1 MSGRSKAIRAAT
13 TVQPVATSSL
23 ANLSRGA
30 LTVGRRAMG
39 NPRNPAVDTANNP
52 AAMAVVASNHLPIMP
67 RLMAAP
73 RRPAPPMASN
83 QAAMGSLPV
92 VTASPLVVMG
102 NLRNKCREAPPP
114 PTVSLRGA
122 VTVVRLLPVPVV
134 TASRRA
140 VMGSPRVRRGPR
152 VVAMCNKHHRTP
164 AVMGSLILVA
174 GSSPKLLV
182 RTSMASN
189 HPRVVSTRRQASMHR
204 NSRAVRSYLHPW
216 RASR

>member
-1 MSGRSKAIRAAT
+1 MSGRSKAIRVVT

-30 LTVGRRAMG
+30 LTVGRRVMG

-52 AAMAVVASNHLPIMP
+52 VAMAVVASNHLPIIP

-92 VTASPLVVMG
+92 VTV
-102 NLRNKCREAPPP
+102 NLRNKCQEAP

-122 VTVVRLLPVPVV
+122 VTVVRLLLPVLAA

-140 VMGSPRVRRGPR
+140 VMGSPRVRRVPR
-152 VVAMCNKHHRTP
+152 AVAMCNKHHRTP
-164 AVMGSLILVA
+164 AVMASLILVV
-174 GSSPKLLV
+174 GFSPKLLA
-182 RTSMASN
+182 RTSMVSN
-189 HPRVVSTRRQASMHR
+189 HPRVVSTRRQASMRR
-204 NSRAVRSYLHPW
+204 NSRVVRSYLHPW

>member
-23 ANLSRGA
+23 ANLSRGVP
-30 LTVGRRAMG
+30 TVGRRAMG
-39 NPRNPAVDTANNP
+39 NPRNPAVDTVNNP
-52 AAMAVVASNHLPIMP
+52 VAMAVVVSNHPPIMP
-67 RLMAAP
+67 PPTAAP
-73 RRPAPPMASN
+73 RRPAPPTVSN

-92 VTASPLVVMG
+92 VTASPLVVTA
-102 NLRNKCREAPPP
+102 NLRNKCREAP

-122 VTVVRLLPVPVV
+122 VTVVRLLPVLVV
-134 TASRRA
+134 MASRRA
-140 VMGSPRVRRGPR
+140 VMGSPRVRRVLR
-152 VVAMCNKHHRTP
+152 AVAMCNKHHRTP
-164 AVMGSLILVA
+164 AVMGSLILVV
-174 GSSPKLLV
+174 GFSPKLLA
-182 RTSMASN
+182 RTSMVSN

>member
-13 TVQPVATSSL
+13 TVQPVVTSSL
-23 ANLSRGA
+23 ANLSQGA

-52 AAMAVVASNHLPIMP
+52 VAMAVVASNHPPIIP

-73 RRPAPPMASN
+73 RRPAPPTVSN

-92 VTASPLVVMG
+92 ATASPLVVMA
-102 NLRNKCREAPPP
+102 NLRNKCREAPP
-114 PTVSLRGA
+114 TVSLRGV

-140 VMGSPRVRRGPR
+140 VMGSPRVRRVPR
-152 VVAMCNKHHRTP
+152 AVAMCNKHHRTP
-164 AVMGSLILVA
+164 AVMASLILVV
-174 GSSPKLLV
+174 GFSPKLLA
-182 RTSMASN
+182 RTSMVSN
-189 HPRVVSTRRQASMHR
+189 HPRVVSTRRQASMRR
-204 NSRAVRSYLHPW
+204 NSRVVRSYLHPW

>member
-1 MSGRSKAIRAAT
+1 MSGRSKAIRVVT

-30 LTVGRRAMG
+30 LTVGRRVMG

-52 AAMAVVASNHLPIMP
+52 VAMAVVASNHLPIMP

-73 RRPAPPMASN
+73 RQPAPPMASN
-83 QAAMGSLPV
+83 QAATGSLPV
-92 VTASPLVVMG
+92 VTASPLVVMA
-102 NLRNKCREAPPP
+102 NLRNKCREVP
-114 PTVSLRGA
+114 PTVSLRGV

-134 TASRRA
+134 MASRRA
-140 VMGSPRVRRGPR
+140 VMGSPRVRRVPR
-152 VVAMCNKHHRTP
+152 AVAMCNKHHRTP
-164 AVMGSLILVA
+164 AVMASLILVV
-174 GSSPKLLV
+174 GFSPKLLA
-182 RTSMASN
+182 RTSMVSN

>member
-1 MSGRSKAIRAAT
+1 M
-13 TVQPVATSSL
+13 
-23 ANLSRGA
+23 
-30 LTVGRRAMG
+30 GRRAMG

-52 AAMAVVASNHLPIMP
+52 VAMAVVASNHPPIIP

-73 RRPAPPMASN
+73 RQPAPPTVSN
-83 QAAMGSLPV
+83 QAATGSLPV
-92 VTASPLVVMG
+92 ATASPLVVMA
-102 NLRNKCREAPPP
+102 NLRNKCREAP

-140 VMGSPRVRRGPR
+140 VMGSPRARRVPR
-152 VVAMCNKHHRTP
+152 AVAMCNKHHRTP
-164 AVMGSLILVA
+164 AATASLILVA
-174 GSSPKLLV
+174 GSSPKLLA

>member
-1 MSGRSKAIRAAT
+1 MSGRSKAIRVVT

-52 AAMAVVASNHLPIMP
+52 AAMAMVDSNPPPIIPLPT
-67 RLMAAP
+67 AAP
-73 RRPAPPMASN
+73 RRPVPPTVSN
-83 QAAMGSLPV
+83 RAAMGSLPV
-92 VTASPLVVMG
+92 VTASPLVVTV
-102 NLRNKCREAPPP
+102 NLRNKCQEVP

-122 VTVVRLLPVPVV
+122 VTVVRLLLPVLAA

-140 VMGSPRVRRGPR
+140 GMGSPRGRRVPR
-152 VVAMCNKHHRTP
+152 AVAMCNKHHQTP
-164 AVMGSLILVA
+164 AVMASLILVA

-182 RTSMASN
+182 RTSMVSN
-189 HPRVVSTRRQASMHR
+189 HPRVVSTRRQASMRR
-204 NSRAVRSYLHPW
+204 NRRAVRSHLLPW
-216 RASR
+216 QASR

>member
-13 TVQPVATSSL
+13 IVQPVATSSL
-23 ANLSRGA
+23 ANLSRGVP
-30 LTVGRRAMG
+30 TVGRRAMG
-39 NPRNPAVDTANNP
+39 NPRNPAVDTGNNP
-52 AAMAVVASNHLPIMP
+52 VAMAVVASNHLPIMP

-92 VTASPLVVMG
+92 VTASPLVVTA
-102 NLRNKCREAPPP
+102 NLRNKCREAP

-134 TASRRA
+134 MASRRA
-140 VMGSPRVRRGPR
+140 VMGSPRARRVPR
-152 VVAMCNKHHRTP
+152 AVAMYNKHHRTP
-164 AVMGSLILVA
+164 VVMASLILVV
-174 GSSPKLLV
+174 GFSPKLLA
-182 RTSMASN
+182 RTSMVSN

-204 NSRAVRSYLHPW
+204 NSRAVHSYLHPW

>member
-1 MSGRSKAIRAAT
+1 MSGRSKAIRVVT

-30 LTVGRRAMG
+30 LTVGQRAMG

-52 AAMAVVASNHLPIMP
+52 AAMAMVASNHPPIIP
-67 RLMAAP
+67 PPTAAP
-73 RRPAPPMASN
+73 RRPVPPTVSN

-92 VTASPLVVMG
+92 VTASPQVVTV
-102 NLRNKCREAPPP
+102 NHRNKCREVP

-122 VTVVRLLPVPVV
+122 VTVVRLLPVPAA

-140 VMGSPRVRRGPR
+140 GMGSPRGRRAPR
-152 VVAMCNKHHRTP
+152 AVAMRNKHHRTP
-164 AVMGSLILVA
+164 AAMASLILVA
-174 GSSPKLLV
+174 GSNPKLLA
-182 RTSMASN
+182 RTSMVSN
-189 HPRVVSTRRQASMHR
+189 HPRVVSTRRQASMRR
-204 NSRAVRSYLHPW
+204 NRRVVRSHLLPC

>member
-13 TVQPVATSSL
+13 TVQLVVTSSL
-23 ANLSRGA
+23 ANLSQGA

-52 AAMAVVASNHLPIMP
+52 VAMAVVASNHPPIMP

-73 RRPAPPMASN
+73 RQPAPPTVSN
-83 QAAMGSLPV
+83 QAATGSLPV
-92 VTASPLVVMG
+92 ATA
-102 NLRNKCREAPPP
+102 NLRNKCREAPP
-114 PTVSLRGA
+114 TVSLREA

-140 VMGSPRVRRGPR
+140 GMGSPRARRVPR
-152 VVAMCNKHHRTP
+152 AVAMCNKHHRTP
-164 AVMGSLILVA
+164 AATASLILVA
-174 GSSPKLLV
+174 GSSPKLLA

>member
-23 ANLSRGA
+23 ANLSRGVP
-30 LTVGRRAMG
+30 TVGRRAMG
-39 NPRNPAVDTANNP
+39 NPRNPAVDTGNNP
-52 AAMAVVASNHLPIMP
+52 VAMAMVASNHPPIIP
-67 RLMAAP
+67 PPTAAP
-73 RRPAPPMASN
+73 RRPVPPTGSN
-83 QAAMGSLPV
+83 QAAMGSPPGGAGQPAGGSGQLL
-92 VTASPLVVMG
+92 T
-102 NLRNKCREAPPP
+102 KCREAP

-134 TASRRA
+134 MASRRA
-140 VMGSPRVRRGPR
+140 VMGSPRVRRVPR
-152 VVAMCNKHHRTP
+152 AVAMCNKHHRTP
-164 AVMGSLILVA
+164 AVMASLILVA
-174 GSSPKLLV
+174 GFSPKLLA
-182 RTSMASN
+182 RTSMVSN

>member
-1 MSGRSKAIRAAT
+1 M
-13 TVQPVATSSL
+13 
-23 ANLSRGA
+23 
-30 LTVGRRAMG
+30 GRRAMG

-52 AAMAVVASNHLPIMP
+52 VAMAVVASNHPPIIP

-73 RRPAPPMASN
+73 RRPAPPTVSN

-92 VTASPLVVMG
+92 ATASPLVVMA
-102 NLRNKCREAPPP
+102 NLRNKCREAPP
-114 PTVSLRGA
+114 TVSLRGV

-140 VMGSPRVRRGPR
+140 VMGSPRARRVPR
-152 VVAMCNKHHRTP
+152 AVAMCNKHHRTP
-164 AVMGSLILVA
+164 AATASLILVA
-174 GSSPKLLV
+174 GSSPKLLA
-182 RTSMASN
+182 RTSMSN

>member
-1 MSGRSKAIRAAT
+1 MSGRSKAIRVVT
-13 TVQPVATSSL
+13 TVQLVATSSL

-102 NLRNKCREAPPP
+102 NLRNKCREAP

>member
-23 ANLSRGA
+23 ANPSRGVP
-30 LTVGRRAMG
+30 TVGRRAMG
-39 NPRNPAVDTANNP
+39 NPRNPAVDTVNNP
-52 AAMAVVASNHLPIMP
+52 VAMAVVASNHLPIMP

-73 RRPAPPMASN
+73 RRPAPPTVSN

-92 VTASPLVVMG
+92 VTASPLVVTA
-102 NLRNKCREAPPP
+102 NLRNKCREAP

-134 TASRRA
+134 MASRRA
-140 VMGSPRVRRGPR
+140 VMGSPRVRRA
-152 VVAMCNKHHRTP
+152 VAMCNKHHRTP
-164 AVMGSLILVA
+164 AVMGSLILVV
-174 GSSPKLLV
+174 GFSPKLLA
-182 RTSMASN
+182 RTSMVSN
-189 HPRVVSTRRQASMHR
+189 HPRVVSTRRQASMRR
-204 NSRAVRSYLHPW
+204 NSRVVRSYLLPW

>member
-13 TVQPVATSSL
+13 TVQPVVTSSL
-23 ANLSRGA
+23 ANLSQGA

-52 AAMAVVASNHLPIMP
+52 VAMAVVASNHPPIIP

-73 RRPAPPMASN
+73 RRPAPPTVSN

-92 VTASPLVVMG
+92 ATASPLVVMA
-102 NLRNKCREAPPP
+102 NLRNKCREAPP
-114 PTVSLRGA
+114 TVSLRGV

-140 VMGSPRVRRGPR
+140 VMGSPRARRVPR
-152 VVAMCNKHHRTP
+152 AVAMYNKHHRTP
-164 AVMGSLILVA
+164 AATASLILVA
-174 GSSPKLLV
+174 GSSPKLLA

-204 NSRAVRSYLHPW
+204 NSRAVHSYLHPW

>member
-1 MSGRSKAIRAAT
+1 MSGRSKAIRVVT
-13 TVQPVATSSL
+13 TVQLVATSSL
-23 ANLSRGA
+23 VNLSRGA

-39 NPRNPAVDTANNP
+39 NPRNPAVDTVNNP
-52 AAMAVVASNHLPIMP
+52 VAMAMVASNHPPIIPLPT
-67 RLMAAP
+67 AAP
-73 RRPAPPMASN
+73 RRPVPPTVSN

-92 VTASPLVVMG
+92 VTASPLVVTV
-102 NLRNKCREAPPP
+102 NLRNKCQEAP

-122 VTVVRLLPVPVV
+122 VTVVRLLPVLVA

-140 VMGSPRVRRGPR
+140 GIGSPRA
-152 VVAMCNKHHRTP
+152 VAMCNKHHRTP

>member
-23 ANLSRGA
+23 ANLSRGVP
-30 LTVGRRAMG
+30 TVGRRVMG
-39 NPRNPAVDTANNP
+39 NPRNPAVDTGNNP
-52 AAMAVVASNHLPIMP
+52 VAMAVVVSNHPPIMP
-67 RLMAAP
+67 PPTAAP
-73 RRPAPPMASN
+73 RRPAPPTVSN

-92 VTASPLVVMG
+92 VTASPLVVTA
-102 NLRNKCREAPPP
+102 NLRNKCREAP

-134 TASRRA
+134 MASRRA
-140 VMGSPRVRRGPR
+140 VMGS
-152 VVAMCNKHHRTP
+152 
-164 AVMGSLILVA
+164 LILVV
-174 GSSPKLLV
+174 GFSPKLLA
-182 RTSMASN
+182 RTSMVSN